1 MTIFVARHGETE
13 WNALD
18 KVCGRSDIP
27 LSEKGHTQ
35 AKLLAEKLKSEQD
48 KNQITRIF
56 VSPLTRARQ
65 TCAYIENALGLI
77 ATVEDDLIEMNFGT
91 SEGKNLHSSEFNK
104 FKEEPFLHFPNGESY
119 MELSFRAKRLL
130 QKLYSQ
136 HQSEN
141 ILLVCHGALG
151 RAIATCFHD
160 FTIEQFKHMRM
171 KNCELC
177 KYEM

>member
-1 MTIFVARHGETE
+1 MTIFVVRHGETE

-65 TCAYIENALGLI
+65 TCAYIENALDLV

-119 MELSFRAKRLL
+119 IVHSRKGQQIIGCRLALVLS
-130 QKLYSQ
+130 QVIGGISQ
-136 HQSEN
+136 
-141 ILLVCHGALG
+141 
-151 RAIATCFHD
+151 
-160 FTIEQFKHMRM
+160 
-171 KNCELC
+171 
-177 KYEM
+177 